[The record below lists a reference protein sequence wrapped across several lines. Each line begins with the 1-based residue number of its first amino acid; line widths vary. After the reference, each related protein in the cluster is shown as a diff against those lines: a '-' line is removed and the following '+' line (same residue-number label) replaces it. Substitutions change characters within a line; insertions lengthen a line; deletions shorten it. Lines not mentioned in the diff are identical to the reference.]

1 MLVPLCMVQAGT
13 CYLPN
18 RRLERKGSQE
28 SWPRLCC
35 GAGKGGSSGRLA
47 SVPYAR
53 RAVRRAEPR
62 DAVPTTQG
70 RVTAPSQLAPSPPP
84 PRRSMHH
91 SGSGSFL

>member
-35 GAGKGGSSGRLA
+35 GAGKGGVFGATCIGALCEKSRAQSGATRCGA
-47 SVPYAR
+47 HHAGTRHSP
-53 RAVRRAEPR
+53 
-62 DAVPTTQG
+62 
-70 RVTAPSQLAPSPPP
+70 VTARPLPPSPPQIYAP
-84 PRRSMHH
+84 LGIR
-91 SGSGSFL
+91 